1 MAVRGAIEE
10 VGGAVEGRKPGID
23 RAAVKARMAA
33 MQREH
38 ERLRTVEGLAEWWA
52 KHFDTPFRLL
62 GAVQKD
68 EPEGL
73 EELGPVVV
81 EAARAVAAPVVMSE
95 RDPQR
100 VVPFEEFWAVAGELA
115 VIPGPGADVVL
126 VFREG
131 HAVVVLR
138 LTGQQFRSAADVW
151 LTPEAGLHVVLFADG
166 TVLSLERDREYAPC
180 EPLTDHVA
188 LWKGYPVAGA

>member
-100 VVPFEEFWAVAGELA
+100 VVC
-115 VIPGPGADVVL
+115 
-126 VFREG
+126 
-131 HAVVVLR
+131 
-138 LTGQQFRSAADVW
+138 RSRSSGRWPASW
-151 LTPEAGLHVVLFADG
+151 
-166 TVLSLERDREYAPC
+166 R
-180 EPLTDHVA
+180 
-188 LWKGYPVAGA
+188 